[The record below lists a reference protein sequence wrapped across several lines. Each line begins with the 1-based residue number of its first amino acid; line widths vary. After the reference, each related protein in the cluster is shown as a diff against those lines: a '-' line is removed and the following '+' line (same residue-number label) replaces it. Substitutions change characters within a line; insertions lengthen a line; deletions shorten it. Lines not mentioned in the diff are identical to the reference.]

1 MQRMILA
8 ACRQAVHIRH
18 RMAVLIQAAHRPN
31 CFFAQIEIKHAV
43 HHVLPA
49 IDAVDE
55 RTRLFPCAQ
64 QTAAHRVAAVEAA
77 GNIQFAAVSV
87 ETPRTHAALYLPCRS
102 RPFAYRIDGSARLAV
117 GLRQTGGTAHHFD
130 VVVHRQI
137 GLTLSI
143 EDGFAHIAGNIG
155 RNAVFFYLVDIET
168 ARHEARAVGIAH
180 NGNARSGLQR
190 IFQTGNA
197 LPFNLGFGNDAD
209 RLRRFFG
216 RQSQTRGGTHGGGGE
231 RIAVFGT
238 RAAVYRLYINI
249 FQYTRHF
256 NFIGSR
262 YGMCAQQHGSN
273 QAHAKSRTIHFFT
286 SLFID

>member
-1 MQRMILA
+1 M
-8 ACRQAVHIRH
+8 
-18 RMAVLIQAAHRPN
+18 
-31 CFFAQIEIKHAV
+31 
-43 HHVLPA
+43 
-49 IDAVDE
+49 
-55 RTRLFPCAQ
+55 
-64 QTAAHRVAAVEAA
+64 
-77 GNIQFAAVSV
+77 
-87 ETPRTHAALYLPCRS
+87 YLPCRS

-137 GLTLSI
+137 GLALGI
-143 EDGFAHIAGNIG
+143 GDGFACMTGNFG

-168 ARHEARAVGIAH
+168 ARHKARAVGITH

-238 RAAVYRLYINI
+238 RTAVHSLHMDI
-249 FQYTRHF
+249 FQRF
-256 NFIGSR
+256 NFLCR
-262 YGMCAQQHGSN
+262 RHGMHPQQHRDN
-273 QAHAKSRTIHFFT
+273 QA
-286 SLFID
+286 